1 MKKYGLNSAEY
12 IKCLFIDFLLSKGEV
27 QIIGNEFMYGIKRKV
42 VDLVVLKNDK
52 IIAVEIKSDSDNLK
66 RLEEQILEY
75 KKIFDYV
82 LIVATEKHIN
92 KICEVT
98 SSSIGVYVIKNNLV
112 INKIH
117 SPHIQRN
124 KDKTE
129 MLYSINA
136 KYLCKLNHYNLR
148 KYNADVF
155 VVVAFGQL
163 LPKSIIDMPRLGC
176 INVHASLLPKY
187 RGASPIQWA
196 VIDGC
201 EYSGVTTMKMDEGL
215 DTGDI
220 LLVDK
225 VKLDKKETGGSLFDR
240 LSIVGAKLLIKTLE
254 GLETGSIIPEKQNEA
269 ESSYVK
275 MLKKSMGELDFTKSA
290 RQIECLI
297 RGLNP
302 WPSAFTHLNGKM
314 LKIWDADVVND
325 SDDIINNNNVSKEC
339 EAGTVCYVDK
349 KTFIIKCGKDYL
361 KVNELQLEGKKR
373 MSTDAFL
380 LGSHVEEGTALG

>member
-1 MKKYGLNSAEY
+1 MRIIFMGTPDFSVGTLEALVEAGHDV
-12 IKCLFIDFLLSKGEV
+12 CLAVTQPDKPKGRGKEMQFTPV
-27 QIIGNEFMYGIKRKV
+27 KEAAVKHGILVYQPKRV
-42 VDLVVLKNDK
+42 RDPEC
-52 IIAVEIKSDSDNLK
+52 VE
-66 RLEEQILEY
+66 E
-75 KKIFDYV
+75 
-82 LIVATEKHIN
+82 
-92 KICEVT
+92 
-98 SSSIGVYVIKNNLV
+98 
-112 INKIH
+112 
-117 SPHIQRN
+117 
-124 KDKTE
+124 
-129 MLYSINA
+129 
-136 KYLCKLNHYNLR
+136 LR
-148 KYNADVF
+148 KYNADVM
-155 VVVAFGQL
+155 VVVAFGQI
-163 LPKSIIDMPRLGC
+163 LPKEILEMTPYGC

-187 RGASPIQWA
+187 RGAAPIQWA
-196 VIDGC
+196 IIEGESVT
-201 EYSGVTTMKMDEGL
+201 GVTTMQMDEGL

-220 LLVDK
+220 LLVKK

>member
-1 MKKYGLNSAEY
+1 MGTPDFAVGTLKEL
-12 IKCLFIDFLLSKGEV
+12 IDNQYDVVAVVTQPDKPKGRSKE
-27 QIIGNEFMYGIKRKV
+27 
-42 VDLVVLKNDK
+42 LVFSPVKEE
-52 IIAVEIKSDSDNLK
+52 AV
-66 RLEEQILEY
+66 
-75 KKIFDYV
+75 
-82 LIVATEKHIN
+82 
-92 KICEVT
+92 
-98 SSSIGVYVIKNNLV
+98 KNN
-112 INKIH
+112 
-117 SPHIQRN
+117 IQVLQPERAR
-124 KDKTE
+124 DE
-129 MLYSINA
+129 A
-136 KYLCKLNHYNLR
+136 FVEELR

-240 LSIVGAKLLIKTLE
+240 LSIVGAIKTLE

>member
-1 MKKYGLNSAEY
+1 MKAVFMGTPDFAVPTLQKMVDMGIEITAVVTQPDKAKGRGKKVIYSPVKECALAHDLPVY
-12 IKCLFIDFLLSKGEV
+12 QPVRIKKDPEFIQTLRD
-27 QIIGNEFMYGIKRKV
+27 MAP
-42 VDLVVLKNDK
+42 D
-52 IIAVEIKSDSDNLK
+52 
-66 RLEEQILEY
+66 
-75 KKIFDYV
+75 
-82 LIVATEKHIN
+82 
-92 KICEVT
+92 
-98 SSSIGVYVIKNNLV
+98 VI
-112 INKIH
+112 
-117 SPHIQRN
+117 
-124 KDKTE
+124 
-129 MLYSINA
+129 
-136 KYLCKLNHYNLR
+136 
-148 KYNADVF
+148 